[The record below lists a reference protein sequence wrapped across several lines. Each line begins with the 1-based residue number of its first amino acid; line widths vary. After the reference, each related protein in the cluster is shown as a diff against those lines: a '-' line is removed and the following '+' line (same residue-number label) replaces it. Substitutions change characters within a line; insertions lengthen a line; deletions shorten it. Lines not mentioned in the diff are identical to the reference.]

1 MKFNYNNGVIAHFKV
16 LQIIKKHGI
25 NLARIESRPSRTA
38 DWDYDFFIDML
49 TGDLEKSSSIV
60 AALQGVVKNVTIL
73 GTGTAMVKGA
83 MRYSLL
89 GKSLVILMLY

>member
-1 MKFNYNNGVIAHFKV
+1 
-16 LQIIKKHGI
+16 
-25 NLARIESRPSRTA
+25 
-38 DWDYDFFIDML
+38 ML